1 MGKLSLDNIILPK
14 SYYFIIAS
22 KSIKLRYLNT
32 CKLKLQDESDEENT
46 WEYWNEND
54 EATVPD
60 FLKID
65 EGFEVSA

>member
-1 MGKLSLDNIILPK
+1 MF
-14 SYYFIIAS
+14 YIAS
-22 KSIKLRYLNT
+22 KSIKHRYLNT

-54 EATVPD
+54 EASVPD

-65 EGFEVSA
+65 EGFEVMILIFIVNIIK